1 MILSQLVIVIEV
13 KFIMKVS
20 YYDVMKIG
28 YNLLREDIDVIYG
41 TETKDQV
48 ESVFHMAGI
57 VDTIVR
63 LGKLFEETEKEDN

>member
-1 MILSQLVIVIEV
+1 
-13 KFIMKVS
+13 MKVN

-28 YNLLREDIDVIYG
+28 YDLLREDIDVIYG

-63 LGKLFEETEKEDN
+63 LGKLFEDAEKEDN

>member
-1 MILSQLVIVIEV
+1 MLVATYYD
-13 KFIMKVS
+13 IMKTG
-20 YYDVMKIG
+20 YDLM
-28 YNLLREDIDVIYG
+28 REDTDIIYG

-63 LGKLFEETEKEDN
+63 LSKLFEETEKEDN

>member
-1 MILSQLVIVIEV
+1 MQ
-13 KFIMKVS
+13 VS
-20 YYDVMKIG
+20 YYDVMKTG
-28 YNLLREDIDVIYG
+28 YDLMREDIEVIYG

-63 LGKLFEETEKEDN
+63 LEKLFEDTETEEEDN

>member
-1 MILSQLVIVIEV
+1 
-13 KFIMKVS
+13 MKVAA
-20 YYDVMKIG
+20 YYDIMKIG
-28 YNLLREDIDVIYG
+28 YDLMREDIDVIYG
-41 TETKDQV
+41 AETKDQV

>member
-1 MILSQLVIVIEV
+1 
-13 KFIMKVS
+13 MKVS

-28 YNLLREDIDVIYG
+28 YDLLREDIDVRYG

-63 LGKLFEETEKEDN
+63 LGKLFEDAEKEDN